1 MYHARLMFERQFID
15 SLDFANN
22 SRELRGEIAMAEMP
36 RLQDKLVV
44 LDVGFEHDRKEEIN
58 YSLRGFRDKNDKPML
73 EVKLDGLC
81 QLRCQ
86 RCLQGL
92 TYPLK
97 LVSQLLLVQNWDESS
112 VVEEDEIDSILVD
125 NHLDVLALFEEEIL
139 LNLPFAPRHPVGIC
153 RPVKEGY
160 VVEEID
166 RIDKNPF
173 AVLSELKYK

>member
-1 MYHARLMFERQFID
+1 MFERQFID

-22 SRELRGEIAMAEMP
+22 NRELRGEIAMAQMP

-44 LDVGFEHDRKEEIN
+44 LDVGFEHDHKEDIN
-58 YSLRGFRDKNDKPML
+58 YILRGFRDRNDKPML

-92 TYPLK
+92 IYPLK
-97 LVSQLLLVQNWDESS
+97 LVSQLLLVKNWDESS
-112 VVEEDEIDSILVD
+112 VEEDEIDSILVD
-125 NHLDVLALFEEEIL
+125 SHLDVFSLFEEEIL
-139 LNLPFAPRHPVGIC
+139 LNLPFAPRHPVGVC

-160 VVEEID
+160 IVEETD

-173 AVLSELKYK
+173 SVLSKLEFK

>member
-1 MYHARLMFERQFID
+1 MFERQFID

-22 SRELRGEIAMAEMP
+22 NRELRGEIAMAQMP

-44 LDVGFEHDRKEEIN
+44 LDAGFKHDHKEDIS
-58 YSLRGFRDKNDKPML
+58 YTLRGFRDRNDKPML
-73 EVKLDGLC
+73 EVKLNGLC

-92 TYPLK
+92 VYPLR
-97 LVSQLLLVQNWDESS
+97 LVSQLLLVKDLDESS
-112 VVEEDEIDSILVD
+112 VEEEDEIDSILVD
-125 NHLDVLALFEEEIL
+125 SHLDIFSLFEEEIL
-139 LNLPFAPRHPVGIC
+139 LNLPFAPRHPVGVC

-160 VVEEID
+160 VVEETD

>member
-1 MYHARLMFERQFID
+1 MFERQFID

-22 SRELRGEIAMAEMP
+22 NRELRGEIAMAQMP

-44 LDVGFEHDRKEEIN
+44 LDAGFEHDHKEDIS
-58 YSLRGFRDKNDKPML
+58 YILRGFRDSNDKPML
-73 EVKLDGLC
+73 EVKLNGLC

-92 TYPLK
+92 IYPLK
-97 LVSQLLLVQNWDESS
+97 LFSQLLLVKDLDDLS
-112 VVEEDEIDSILVD
+112 VEEDEIDSILVD
-125 NHLDVLALFEEEIL
+125 SHLDVFSLFEEEIL

-160 VVEEID
+160 VVEETD

>member
-1 MYHARLMFERQFID
+1 MLERQFID

-22 SRELRGEIAMAEMP
+22 SRALRGEIAMSEMP
-36 RLQDKLVV
+36 RLQDKLIV
-44 LDVGFEHDRKEEIN
+44 LDANFEHGRKEELS
-58 YSLRGFRDKNDKPML
+58 YTLRGFRDRDGRPML
-73 EVKLDGLC
+73 EMKLDGLC

-92 TYPLK
+92 TYPMK
-97 LVSQLLLVQNWDESS
+97 LASQLLLVDNWDDYS
-112 VVEEDEIDSILVD
+112 VEEDEIDSILVD

-139 LNLPFAPRHPVGIC
+139 LNLPFAPRHPVGVC

-160 VVEEID
+160 TEEESD

-173 AVLSELKYK
+173 AVLSEFKYK

>member
-1 MYHARLMFERQFID
+1 MFERQFID

-44 LDVGFEHDRKEEIN
+44 LDVGFEHDRKKEIN
-58 YSLRGFRDKNDKPML
+58 YSLRGFRDRNGKPML

-92 TYPLK
+92 IYPLK

-112 VVEEDEIDSILVD
+112 VEEDEMDSILVD
-125 NHLDVLALFEEEIL
+125 QHLDVLALFEEEIL
-139 LNLPFAPRHPVGIC
+139 LNLPFAPRHPVGVC
-153 RPVKEGY
+153 QPVKEGY

>member
-1 MYHARLMFERQFID
+1 MFERQFID

-22 SRELRGEIAMAEMP
+22 HRELRGEIAMSEMP

-44 LDVGFEHDRKEEIN
+44 LDIEHGRKEDIN
-58 YSLRGFRDKNDKPML
+58 YTLRGFHDRNGKPML
-73 EVKLDGLC
+73 EVTLDGLC

-92 TYPLK
+92 IYPLK
-97 LVSQLLLVQNWDESS
+97 LVSQLLLVKNWDESP
-112 VVEEDEIDSILVD
+112 VEEDEIDSILVD
-125 NHLDVLALFEEEIL
+125 HHLDVLALFEEEIL
-139 LNLPFAPRHPVGIC
+139 LNLPFAPRHPVGVC

-160 VVEEID
+160 VVEETD

>member
-1 MYHARLMFERQFID
+1 MFERQFID

-22 SRELRGEIAMAEMP
+22 NRELHGEIAMAQMP

-44 LDVGFEHDRKEEIN
+44 LDVGFEHDHKEDIN
-58 YSLRGFRDKNDKPML
+58 YILRGFRDKNDKPML

-92 TYPLK
+92 IYPLK
-97 LVSQLLLVQNWDESS
+97 LVSQLLLVKNWDESS
-112 VVEEDEIDSILVD
+112 VEEDKIDSILVD
-125 NHLDVLALFEEEIL
+125 SHLDVFSLFEEEIL
-139 LNLPFAPRHPVGIC
+139 LNLPFAPRHPVGVC

-160 VVEEID
+160 VLQETD

-173 AVLSELKYK
+173 AVLSKLEFK

>member
-1 MYHARLMFERQFID
+1 MFEQQFID

-44 LDVGFEHDRKEEIN
+44 LEVGFEHDRKEEIS
-58 YSLRGFRDKNDKPML
+58 YTLRGFRDKNDKPML
-73 EVKLDGLC
+73 EVKLDGMC

-92 TYPLK
+92 IYPLK
-97 LVSQLLLVQNWDESS
+97 LVSQLLLVQKLDESS
-112 VVEEDEIDSILVD
+112 VEEDEIDSILAD
-125 NHLDVLALFEEEIL
+125 NHLDLLALFEEEIL
-139 LNLPFAPRHPVGIC
+139 LSLPFAPRHPVGVC

-160 VVEEID
+160 VVEEVD

-173 AVLSELKYK
+173 AVLSELKYM

>member
-1 MYHARLMFERQFID
+1 MLERQFID

-22 SRELRGEIAMAEMP
+22 NRELHGEIPLAEMP
-36 RLQDKLVV
+36 RLQDKLSV
-44 LDVGFEHDRKEEIN
+44 LDVNFEHGREEGIS
-58 YSLRGFRDKNDKPML
+58 YTLRGFRDRNDKPML

-92 TYPLK
+92 IYPLK
-97 LVSQLLLVQNWDESS
+97 LISQLLLVNNWDDSS
-112 VVEEDEIDSILVD
+112 DEEDEIDSILVD

-139 LNLPFAPRHPVGIC
+139 LSLPFAPRHPVGEC

>member
-1 MYHARLMFERQFID
+1 MFERQFID

-22 SRELRGEIAMAEMP
+22 NRELRGEIAMAQMP
-36 RLQDKLVV
+36 RLQDKLIV
-44 LDVGFEHDRKEEIN
+44 LDADFEHDHKEDIS
-58 YSLRGFRDKNDKPML
+58 YILRGFRDRNDKPML

-92 TYPLK
+92 IYPLK
-97 LVSQLLLVQNWDESS
+97 LVSQLLLVNNWDESS
-112 VVEEDEIDSILVD
+112 VEEDEIDSILVES
-125 NHLDVLALFEEEIL
+125 HLDVFSLFEEEIL
-139 LNLPFAPRHPVGIC
+139 LSLPFAPRHPIGVC

-173 AVLSELKYK
+173 SVLSELKYK

>member
-1 MYHARLMFERQFID
+1 MFERQFID

-22 SRELRGEIAMAEMP
+22 NRELRGEIAMAQMP

-44 LDVGFEHDRKEEIN
+44 LDVGFEHDHKEDIN
-58 YSLRGFRDKNDKPML
+58 YILRGFRDRNDKPML

-92 TYPLK
+92 IYPLK
-97 LVSQLLLVQNWDESS
+97 LVSQLLLVKNWDESS
-112 VVEEDEIDSILVD
+112 VEEDEIDSILVD
-125 NHLDVLALFEEEIL
+125 SHLDVFSLFEEEIL

-160 VVEEID
+160 VVEEETD
-166 RIDKNPF
+166 RTDKNPF
-173 AVLSELKYK
+173 AVLSELKFK

>member
-1 MYHARLMFERQFID
+1 MFERQFID

-22 SRELRGEIAMAEMP
+22 NRELRGEIAMAQMP

-44 LDVGFEHDRKEEIN
+44 LDAGFEHDHKEDIS
-58 YSLRGFRDKNDKPML
+58 YILRGFRDSNDKPML
-73 EVKLDGLC
+73 EVKLNGLC

-92 TYPLK
+92 IYPLK
-97 LVSQLLLVQNWDESS
+97 LFSQLLLVKDLDDLS
-112 VVEEDEIDSILVD
+112 VEEDEIDSILVD
-125 NHLDVLALFEEEIL
+125 SHLDVFSLFEEEIL

-160 VVEEID
+160 VVEEPD

>member
-1 MYHARLMFERQFID
+1 MFERQFID

-22 SRELRGEIAMAEMP
+22 NRELRGEIAMAQMP

-44 LDVGFEHDRKEEIN
+44 LDAGFEHDHKEGIS
-58 YSLRGFRDKNDKPML
+58 YILRGFRDRNDKPML
-73 EVKLDGLC
+73 EVKLNGLC

-92 TYPLK
+92 IYPLK
-97 LVSQLLLVQNWDESS
+97 LVSRLLLVKNWDESS
-112 VVEEDEIDSILVD
+112 VEEDEIDSILVD
-125 NHLDVLALFEEEIL
+125 SHLDVFSLFEEEIL
-139 LNLPFAPRHPVGIC
+139 LNLPFAPRHPVGVC

>member
-1 MYHARLMFERQFID
+1 MFERQFID

-22 SRELRGEIAMAEMP
+22 NRELRGEIAMTEMP
-36 RLQDKLVV
+36 RLQDKLAVF
-44 LDVGFEHDRKEEIN
+44 DFKQGREEGIN
-58 YSLRGFRDKNDKPML
+58 YTLRGFRDWNGKPML

-97 LVSQLLLVQNWDESS
+97 LVSQLLLVKNWDESS
-112 VVEEDEIDSILVD
+112 VEEDEIDSILID
-125 NHLDVLALFEEEIL
+125 HHLDVLALFEEEIL
-139 LNLPFAPRHPVGIC
+139 LNLPFAPRHPVGVC
-153 RPVKEGY
+153 RPVEEGY
-160 VVEEID
+160 VVEETD
-166 RIDKNPF
+166 RTDKNPF

>member
-1 MYHARLMFERQFID
+1 MFERQFID

-22 SRELRGEIAMAEMP
+22 NRELRGEIAMAQMP

-44 LDVGFEHDRKEEIN
+44 LDAGFEHDHKEDIS
-58 YSLRGFRDKNDKPML
+58 YILRGFRDRNDKPML

-81 QLRCQ
+81 HLRCQ

-92 TYPLK
+92 IYPLK
-97 LVSQLLLVQNWDESS
+97 LVSQLFLVENLDESS
-112 VVEEDEIDSILVD
+112 VEEDEIDSILVD
-125 NHLDVLALFEEEIL
+125 SHLDVLSLFEEEIL
-139 LNLPFAPRHPVGIC
+139 LNLPFAPTHPVGVC

-166 RIDKNPF
+166 RTPF
-173 AVLSELKYK
+173 AVLSTLKYK

>member
-1 MYHARLMFERQFID
+1 MFERQFID

-22 SRELRGEIAMAEMP
+22 NRELRGEIAMAQMP
-36 RLQDKLVV
+36 RLQDKLIV
-44 LDVGFEHDRKEEIN
+44 LDAGFKHDHKEDIS
-58 YSLRGFRDKNDKPML
+58 YILRGFRDRNDKPML

-86 RCLQGL
+86 RCLLGL
-92 TYPLK
+92 IYPLK
-97 LVSQLLLVQNWDESS
+97 LVSQLLLVNNWDESS
-112 VVEEDEIDSILVD
+112 VEEDEIDSILVES
-125 NHLDVLALFEEEIL
+125 HLDVFSLFEEEIL
-139 LNLPFAPRHPVGIC
+139 LSLPFAPRHPIGVC

-173 AVLSELKYK
+173 SVLSELKYK

>member
-1 MYHARLMFERQFID
+1 MFERQFID

-22 SRELRGEIAMAEMP
+22 NRELRGEIAMAQMP

-44 LDVGFEHDRKEEIN
+44 LDVGFEHDHKEDVN
-58 YSLRGFRDKNDKPML
+58 YILRGFRDRNDKPML

-92 TYPLK
+92 IYPLK
-97 LVSQLLLVQNWDESS
+97 LASQLLLVKNWDESS
-112 VVEEDEIDSILVD
+112 VEEDEVDSILVD
-125 NHLDVLALFEEEIL
+125 SHLDVFSLFEEEIL

-160 VVEEID
+160 VVEETD

-173 AVLSELKYK
+173 AVQSELKFK

>member
-1 MYHARLMFERQFID
+1 MFERQFID

-22 SRELRGEIAMAEMP
+22 NRELRGEIAMAQMP

-44 LDVGFEHDRKEEIN
+44 LDAGFEHDHKEDIN
-58 YSLRGFRDKNDKPML
+58 YVLRGFRDRNDKPML

-92 TYPLK
+92 IYPLK
-97 LVSQLLLVQNWDESS
+97 LVSQLLLVKNWDESS
-112 VVEEDEIDSILVD
+112 VEEDEIDSILVD
-125 NHLDVLALFEEEIL
+125 SHLDVFSLFEEEIL
-139 LNLPFAPRHPVGIC
+139 LNLPFAPRHPVGVC

-160 VVEEID
+160 VVEETD